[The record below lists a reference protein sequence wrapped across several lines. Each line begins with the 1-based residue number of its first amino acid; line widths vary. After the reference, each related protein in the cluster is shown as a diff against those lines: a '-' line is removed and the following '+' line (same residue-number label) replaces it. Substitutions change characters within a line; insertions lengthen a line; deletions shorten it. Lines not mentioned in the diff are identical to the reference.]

1 MKRFYS
7 VLLCISLMLALAF
20 PAHAAEV
27 VSESKKNITNIT
39 VLGDGVT
46 VIDEIFEVSS
56 ARSTD
61 KTYTRRRTFE
71 KNGTTVG
78 IIAITALFRYDGNS
92 VYVISK
98 AVTQTDTYEGWNYKQ
113 NSFTSSGGTVTLDA
127 KLTKLLVLNIP
138 FTMTLTCDKNGN
150 ISYS

>member
-1 MKRFYS
+1 MRKALIF
-7 VLLCISLMLALAF
+7 LLALVLAVSF
-20 PAHAAEV
+20 IVPVHASSQLGMIAYQESTLEDGTIVITEV
-27 VSESKKNITNIT
+27 WEICGSRSSDKSFVQKKSL
-39 VLGDGVT
+39 VRDGVT
-46 VIDEIFEVSS
+46 I
-56 ARSTD
+56 
-61 KTYTRRRTFE
+61 
-71 KNGTTVG
+71 G